1 MKKIK
6 KVQILPWHLTM
17 CEVRK
22 YRNSPD
28 ILNLRYSLAK
38 MLYENTKYR
47 YSQMKKVQKESTDI
61 TLVTNEECFVMDMG
75 IVMVF
80 C

>member
-1 MKKIK
+1 
-6 KVQILPWHLTM
+6 
-17 CEVRK
+17 
-22 YRNSPD
+22 
-28 ILNLRYSLAK
+28 

-80 C
+80 VKYFVM

>member
-1 MKKIK
+1 MIQHEK
-6 KVQILPWHLTM
+6 
-17 CEVRK
+17 
-22 YRNSPD
+22 N
-28 ILNLRYSLAK
+28 
-38 MLYENTKYR
+38 
-47 YSQMKKVQKESTDI
+47 KESTDI

>member
-1 MKKIK
+1 M
-6 KVQILPWHLTM
+6 
-17 CEVRK
+17 E
-22 YRNSPD
+22 
-28 ILNLRYSLAK
+28 
-38 MLYENTKYR
+38 
-47 YSQMKKVQKESTDI
+47 KVQKESTDI